1 VAWLS
6 LIEGV
11 VVAVAAV
18 ASTWILWLTFRSVN
32 AQTELSRRQF
42 TLATSDRFV
51 PQLSVELGEW
61 MQPRVMD
68 SAYGSIAVLVHNLG
82 MTSIKIRNSELLF
95 GDIRYTFLHGGET
108 ASVVPGATQKMS
120 RQIGAFKGE
129 LGFRGAVSIIE
140 FDTDDGAKYR
150 RRDTWNISFLTDENH
165 ENIGNQLELVQA
177 PTS

>member
-11 VVAVAAV
+11 VVAAAAI

-42 TLATSDRFV
+42 ALATSDRFV
-51 PQLSVELGEW
+51 PQLSVDLGKW
-61 MQPRVMD
+61 RQPRVMD
-68 SAYGSIAVLVHNLG
+68 SADGSIAVLVRNLG
-82 MTSIKIRNSELLF
+82 MTSIKIRNAELLF
-95 GDIRYTFLHGGET
+95 GDIRYTFLRGGET
-108 ASVVPGATQKMS
+108 VSVVPGATQTMS

-129 LGFRGAVSIIE
+129 LGFRGAVSILE
-140 FDTDDGAKYR
+140 FDTDDGTKYR

-165 ENIGNQLELVQA
+165 ENTGNQLELIA
-177 PTS
+177 SPAS